1 MLCFST
7 VVCQGKTFGPP
18 TINIKPSK
26 ENVRFVKND
35 LASVDAFG
43 FDERRIRRATRD
55 AAQRTRLTHSWLDSM
70 SQCLI
75 RWCSAASGREPGALR
90 CALVPCLSLTVV
102 LPRPE
107 PC

>member
-7 VVCQGKTFGPP
+7 VVCQGKTFGSP

-35 LASVDAFG
+35 LASVDACG

-75 RWCSAASGREPGALR
+75 RWWCAASGREPGALR
-90 CALVPCLSLTVV
+90 GPLGPSLSLSFFF
-102 LPRPE
+102 P
-107 PC
+107 